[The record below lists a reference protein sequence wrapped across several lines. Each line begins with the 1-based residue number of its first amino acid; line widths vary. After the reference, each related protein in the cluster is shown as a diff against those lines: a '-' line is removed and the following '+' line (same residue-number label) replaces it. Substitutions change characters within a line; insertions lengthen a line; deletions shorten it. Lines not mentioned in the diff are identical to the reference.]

1 MTRQNYL
8 SYLFVMIVFML
19 NVPLYAEEED
29 TEAEMAEALL
39 TRAIETIEQKGPIEA
54 FYEFNTKRGEFCYGE
69 LYVFVMSMDAIVF
82 AQCADPTWVG
92 IDMSQVQDAAALRDE
107 KKSIGDAV
115 EYALE
120 NSEGVLEYEWW
131 NPVNS
136 QIESKRSFF
145 KTVSP
150 EKSRVDFIVLVGYYT
165 PIN

>member
-1 MTRQNYL
+1 MTSRSYL
-8 SYLFVMIVFML
+8 SHLLAMIVFML
-19 NVPLYAEEED
+19 SVPLYAEEEN
-29 TEAEMAEALL
+29 TEETMAKSLL
-39 TRAIETIEQKGPIEA
+39 NKAIETIEQKGPIEA

-107 KKSIGDAV
+107 KKSIGAAV

-131 NPVNS
+131 NPVND

-165 PIN
+165 PIK